1 MTDYAFYTLYTFY
14 TVYTLYTLAERH
26 GSAAARSVGGLG
38 GPLGAPHQQP
48 GRRNMTGSIV
58 RVS

>member
-1 MTDYAFYTLYTFY
+1 VTDYTF
-14 TVYTLYTLAERH
+14 YTLYTLAERH
-26 GSAAARSVGGLG
+26 GSAGARSAGGLG